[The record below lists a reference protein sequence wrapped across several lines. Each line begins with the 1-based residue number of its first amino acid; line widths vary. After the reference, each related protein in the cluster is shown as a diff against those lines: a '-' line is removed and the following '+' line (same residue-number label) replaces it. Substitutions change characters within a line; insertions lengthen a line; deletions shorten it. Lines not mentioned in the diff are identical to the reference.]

1 MTALA
6 PRRPLLLL
14 AAVVG
19 AQILLLAFQIRRD
32 RNIRLIRV
40 WAVET
45 LTPAERAGT
54 TSIDWILGLWTGYID
69 LRHARADNRRLQGEL
84 DQLRLQLVQLQSRAD
99 EADRLAGLLA
109 FRQAHADLPLVAAK
123 VISADPA
130 ATTRVVYI
138 DRGSND
144 GVRSNMA
151 VITPGGVI
159 GKVLEVYPASSQV
172 LLITDRESGVGAL
185 LDGSHTEGVVK
196 GTGGPDLMM
205 DYVVSDEKVAPGEPV
220 LTSGLDQIFP
230 EGLPVGAVVSARP
243 ANPFQKITVRP
254 AARLDRLEDVLVI
267 QLRAKPLPPPAATA
281 GDPRPAR
288 AH

>member
-6 PRRPLLLL
+6 PRRPLLLF

-54 TSIDWILGLWTGYID
+54 TAIDWMSGLWTGYID
-69 LRHARADNRRLQGEL
+69 LHDARADNRRLHGEL
-84 DQLRLQLVQLQSRAD
+84 DQLRLQLVQTRNRAA
-99 EADRLAGLLA
+99 EADRLAALLG
-109 FRQAHADLPLVAAK
+109 FRQAHADLPLLAAR
-123 VISADPA
+123 VIGADPA

-144 GVRSNMA
+144 SVRSNMA
-151 VITPGGVI
+151 VITPDGVI
-159 GKVLEVYPASSQV
+159 GKILEVYPASSQV
-172 LLITDRESGVGAL
+172 LLVTDRESGVGAL
-185 LDGSHTEGVVK
+185 LGDSRTEGVVK
-196 GTGGPDLMM
+196 GTGGPDLLM
-205 DYVVSDEKVAPGEPV
+205 DYVVSDEKVAAGEPV

-230 EGLPVGAVVSARP
+230 KGLPIGAVVSTKP
-243 ANPFQKITVRP
+243 AIPFQKITVRP
-254 AARLDRLEDVLVI
+254 SARLDRLEDVLVI
-267 QLRAKPLPPPAATA
+267 QVQAKPLPPPTAA
-281 GDPRPAR
+281 GDSRGAQY
-288 AH
+288 H